1 MAAYAHDT
9 QFFTR
14 RIVVFFGIVVLH
26 VLLVWALANGLARRV
41 IESLPQNIETN
52 IIEEIKKQDEP
63 PPPPPPQ
70 MERPPVEVPPPDI
83 AIDIPVEQSTTTAI
97 SDVTD
102 KPVVRAPPPPTAAP
116 TPAKLAK
123 NFPNSE
129 DYYPPSSKRNEEQGT
144 PTVRVCV
151 GPNGRLLSE
160 PTIVAPSQ
168 FPKLDEA
175 AIKLAKAGRYV
186 AGTQNGQPMVES
198 CVSFRVKFQLTN

>member
-1 MAAYAHDT
+1 MAAYVQDS

-14 RIVVFFGIVVLH
+14 RIIVFFAIVALH
-26 VLLVWALANGLARRV
+26 VLLVWGLANGLARRV
-41 IESLPQNIETN
+41 IESVAPNIETN
-52 IIEEIKKQDEP
+52 IIEEIKKTDEP

-70 MERPPVEVPPPDI
+70 MERPPVEVPPPDVT
-83 AIDIPVEQSTTTAI
+83 IDIPVETTTTAI
-97 SDVTD
+97 TDVTN
-102 KPVVRAPPPPTAAP
+102 KPVVRAPPPPTVAP
-116 TPAKLAK
+116 TPAKLGK

-129 DYYPPSSKRNEEQGT
+129 DYYPASSKRNEEQGS

-151 GPNGRLLSE
+151 GPTGKLLGE
-160 PTIVAPSQ
+160 PTIAAPSP

-186 AGTQNGQPMVES
+186 AGTQNGQPMAES